1 MAKAQPWYREAIP
14 KFIIH
19 FEQEI
24 KTEAA
29 KGSTWL
35 RYAEKICEHIH
46 TQSGRCSGSV
56 VLPSYNL
63 LGGPKG
69 KGHVTFDRSM
79 SQFLDAGPRTLN
91 IATNGGLTIVAVVR
105 FTGTPGDCETIFDL
119 ASGKPD
125 NNIHLR
131 RCGSSSYLALHIFDR
146 TSKTVNLENAVI
158 KQDTWLT
165 VVVRYRASTRECLF
179 TVNDDTYSGIA
190 NLKDRTV
197 SGTLIGT
204 SQWGSSYPYFNGDVA
219 GVFVVD
225 EYLSDGAVSAVT
237 TSIEEGQDI
246 DAALRALSEAQVF
259 TCMNTRTHNMHATTF
274 ILILLPLSTQ
284 LIVHPVDSCTVSYP
298 FMRT

>member
-1 MAKAQPWYREAIP
+1 
-14 KFIIH
+14 
-19 FEQEI
+19 
-24 KTEAA
+24 
-29 KGSTWL
+29 
-35 RYAEKICEHIH
+35 
-46 TQSGRCSGSV
+46 
-56 VLPSYNL
+56 
-63 LGGPKG
+63 
-69 KGHVTFDRSM
+69 M

-105 FTGTPGDCETIFDL
+105 FTGTPGDWEVIFDL

-125 NNIHLR
+125 NNIYLA
-131 RCGSSSYLALHIFDR
+131 RCGNSSNLALHIYDR
-146 TSKTVNLENAVI
+146 SSKTVNLENAVI
-158 KQDTWLT
+158 EQDTWLT

-190 NLKDRTV
+190 NLTDRTV